1 MNGVVM
7 QFETEKHGYN
17 KSQVDRYIAN
27 LNISSSQV
35 QEEQKA
41 RIKNLVSENE
51 SLKIKLGAYK
61 NKEDLISKAL
71 IDAMARAKKIEEN
84 SSKIYELEIQKLRL
98 LYNKY
103 KTLLDN
109 LIESNACLE
118 VVDSVTK
125 YAKNFKQ
132 GINKV
137 LSSQNERV
145 HITQNADAK
154 MRELL
159 TRMNNVVTDRENS
172 FVVSA
177 GAQVQAESVSEAQ
190 HQSNIK
196 PICNINLEKSDNFEN
211 LVDKFLD
218 LDEGGSEENAFA
230 NELLNKEKKTNGFDL
245 KQAINP
251 TESLE
256 DIMKDFDLDE
266 D

>member
-1 MNGVVM
+1 M
-7 QFETEKHGYN
+7 QFEIEKHGYN
-17 KSQVDRYIAN
+17 KQEVDRYIAN
-27 LNISSSQV
+27 LELNSNKV
-35 QEEQKA
+35 EEEQKN
-41 RIKNLVSENE
+41 RIRSLVSENE

-84 SSKIYELEIQKLRL
+84 SRKIYELEIQKIRL

-109 LIESNACLE
+109 LLESNACLE

-125 YAKNFKQ
+125 YAKNLKQ

-137 LSSQNERV
+137 LSSQNERAN
-145 HITQNADAK
+145 ITQNADAK

-159 TRMNNVVTDRENS
+159 TRMNNVVTDRGTNS
-172 FVVSA
+172 ANNSH
-177 GAQVQAESVSEAQ
+177 GQDILQTAETQ
-190 HQSNIK
+190 HQSIIK
-196 PICNINLEKSDNFEN
+196 PICNINLEKTDNFEN

-218 LDEGGSEENAFA
+218 LEDGGNEESAFA

-251 TESLE
+251 TQSLE
-256 DIMKDFDLDE
+256 DIMKDFNIDE

>member
-1 MNGVVM
+1 M
-7 QFETEKHGYN
+7 QFETQKHGYN
-17 KSQVDRYIAN
+17 KVEVDKYIAN
-27 LNISSSQV
+27 LTMSLNKTG
-35 QEEQKA
+35 EEQKE
-41 RIKNLVSENE
+41 RIRFLVAENE
-51 SLKIKLGAYK
+51 TLKTKLNAYK

-84 SSKIYELEIQKLRL
+84 SKKIYDLEIQKLRL

-103 KTLLDN
+103 KVLLDN
-109 LIESNACLE
+109 LFESNACLE
-118 VVDSVTK
+118 VVDTVTK
-125 YAKNFKQ
+125 YTKNFKQ

-145 HITQNADAK
+145 NITQNADAK

-159 TRMNNVVTDRENS
+159 TKMNNVVTERNS
-172 FVVSA
+172 TEIQNNSN
-177 GAQVQAESVSEAQ
+177 SEMQ
-190 HQSNIK
+190 HSSIIK

-218 LDEGGSEENAFA
+218 SEESAGEENAFA
-230 NELLNKEKKTNGFDL
+230 NQLLNKEKMTNGFDL
-245 KQAINP
+245 KKAVNP